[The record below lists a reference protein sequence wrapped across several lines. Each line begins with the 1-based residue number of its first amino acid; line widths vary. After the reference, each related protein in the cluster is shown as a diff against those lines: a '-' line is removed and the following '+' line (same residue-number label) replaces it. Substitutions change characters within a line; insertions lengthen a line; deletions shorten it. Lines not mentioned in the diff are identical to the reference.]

1 MTVLIPGVLIRR
13 DPEAAEA
20 PLVFDSPH
28 SGTEYPEDFRFSC
41 PLPILRT
48 AEDTHVEDLYEAAP
62 RLGATLLAAL
72 FPRSYLDLN
81 RDVADIDVALL
92 AERWDGE
99 VRPSEKTRL
108 GQGLIRRLARPGLPL
123 YDRKLGVAEIAARI
137 VRCYLPYHAELQGAL
152 DRLHHKFGAAWLID
166 CHSMPTRSG
175 GSRASSVRPDFVL
188 GDRDGTTCAPE
199 LTDFVRRLLTGRGY
213 AVALNDPY
221 KGVEIVR
228 RHGRPAEGFQALQI
242 EVNRSLYMDERT
254 LAKKPD
260 YTTVKADLTHL
271 IGGLASVAGAARVD
285 A

>member
-13 DPEAAEA
+13 DPEAAEV

-28 SGTEYPEDFRFSC
+28 SGVEYPEDFRFSC

-81 RDVADIDVALL
+81 RDAADIDIALL
-92 AERWDGE
+92 AEPWKGE

-123 YDRKLGVAEIAARI
+123 YDRKLSVGEIAERI
-137 VRCYLPYHAELQGAL
+137 ARCYGPYHAELQGAL
-152 DRLHHKFGAAWLID
+152 DRLHRKFGAAWLID
-166 CHSMPTRSG
+166 CHSMPARG
-175 GSRASSVRPDFVL
+175 GGARAASVRADFVL

-242 EVNRSLYMDERT
+242 EINRSLYMDERT

-260 YTTVKADLTHL
+260 YATVKADLTHL
-271 IGGLASVAGAARVD
+271 IAGLASVAGAARVD
-285 A
+285 E